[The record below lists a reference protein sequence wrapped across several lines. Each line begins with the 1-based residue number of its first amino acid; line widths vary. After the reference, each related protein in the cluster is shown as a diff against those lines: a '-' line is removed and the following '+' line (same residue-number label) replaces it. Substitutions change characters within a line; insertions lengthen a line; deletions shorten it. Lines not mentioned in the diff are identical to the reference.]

1 MNQTTLRLSSMLV
14 SVRKTS
20 DFSFGTTRLSKI
32 PYRHPKSCLSSGLTF
47 NY

>member
-1 MNQTTLRLSSMLV
+1 MNQTTFRLSGMLV

-20 DFSFGTTRLSKI
+20 DFSFDATRLSKI
-32 PYRHPKSCLSSGLTF
+32 SYRHLKSCLSSGLTF

>member
-1 MNQTTLRLSSMLV
+1 MNQTTFRLSGMLI

-20 DFSFGTTRLSKI
+20 DFSFGATRLPKI
-32 PYRHPKSCLSSGLTF
+32 SYRHPRSCLSSGLTF